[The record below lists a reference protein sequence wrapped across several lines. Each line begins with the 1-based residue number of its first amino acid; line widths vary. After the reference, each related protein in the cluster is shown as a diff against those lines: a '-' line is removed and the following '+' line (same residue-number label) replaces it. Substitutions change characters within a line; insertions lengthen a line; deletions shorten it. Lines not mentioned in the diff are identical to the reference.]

1 MVRRKDSHSLLP
13 LAAIVAV
20 TIYGLGDIGSGLLYT
35 GYSFRDQAISELTA
49 FGSPVRLVMMPVML
63 VHGGLLIAFG
73 SGLFR
78 AARSRS
84 LRWTGVML
92 AAANVV
98 TLPTHTVWAMSSRG
112 MQTGINDTLHAQ
124 TTIAFSLG
132 VGAAIVLS
140 AIAIRG
146 WFRLFS
152 LATLAVIIGCGLA
165 ASNAM
170 TGIAENDTPWAGAF
184 ERINCY
190 VYFLWLVVLAL
201 FSGHAGRPRFH
212 DASGRIS
219 RAGDAAKREVGR

>member
-1 MVRRKDSHSLLP
+1 MVHSKDAHNLLP
-13 LAAIVAV
+13 LAAFVAV

-49 FGSPVRLVMMPVML
+49 FGSPVRHIMMPIML
-63 VHGGLLIAFG
+63 VHGSLLIAL
-73 SGLFR
+73 GLGLS
-78 AARSRS
+78 RSAHSPS

-92 AAANVV
+92 SAANAV
-98 TLPTHTVWAMSSRG
+98 TLPTHTVWAMNSRG

-124 TTIAFSLG
+124 TTIAFSLC

-152 LATLAVIIGCGLA
+152 LATLAVIIACGLA
-165 ASNAM
+165 AANAM
-170 TGIAENDTPWAGAF
+170 SGIAEDHTPWAGGY

-190 VYFLWLVVLAL
+190 VYFLWLVVLSL
-201 FSGHAGRPRFH
+201 VTSHAGRLNRTGF
-212 DASGRIS
+212 
-219 RAGDAAKREVGR
+219 AAND